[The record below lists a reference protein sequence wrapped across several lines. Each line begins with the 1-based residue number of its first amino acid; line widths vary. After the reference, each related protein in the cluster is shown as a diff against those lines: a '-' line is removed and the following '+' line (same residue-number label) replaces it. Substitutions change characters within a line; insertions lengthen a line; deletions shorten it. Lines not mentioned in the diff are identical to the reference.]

1 MTIGILD
8 IIIRIVLVIATS
20 VLFFLIASA
29 YRRMKSTKMLF
40 ITAGFGIFWVH
51 ALISLPE
58 LVNESFD
65 VALNENA
72 HLLFPLV
79 GLMFIL
85 VGILKE

>member
-1 MTIGILD
+1 
-8 IIIRIVLVIATS
+8 
-20 VLFFLIASA
+20 
-29 YRRMKSTKMLF
+29 MKSTKMMF

-65 VALNENA
+65 FALNENV